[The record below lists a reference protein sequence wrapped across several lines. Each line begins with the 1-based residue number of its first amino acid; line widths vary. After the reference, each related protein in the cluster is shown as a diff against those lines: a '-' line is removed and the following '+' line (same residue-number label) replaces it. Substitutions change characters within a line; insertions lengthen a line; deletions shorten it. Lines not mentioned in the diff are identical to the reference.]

1 MWNEIF
7 DWIWRRKIFGIR
19 LEHLVLVLVTR
30 HATRLEHVTTS
41 EDYVWR
47 EKKNVNGWREGLE
60 RGLEWREKRK
70 REREIRNQGKK
81 KKKKKRGKSKGV
93 IGQESEMGQEKATR
107 RRRKERER
115 ERETWQHTQIFSALK
130 NALNFLSFFK
140 LQLEK
145 NTLSKN
151 TTYLEDDQSH
161 TVQSHQ
167 WQ

>member
-1 MWNEIF
+1 MKSLTGFEEGRYLASDLSISCLYSSPVTPRVLSTSP
-7 DWIWRRKIFGIR
+7 RRRTMCGEKRKTWMVG
-19 LEHLVLVLVTR
+19 EK
-30 HATRLEHVTTS
+30 
-41 EDYVWR
+41 VWR
-47 EKKNVNGWREGLE
+47 EGWSEERRERENERSEIKEKKRRKKKGGNQK
-60 RGLEWREKRK
+60 EWLDKKVRWDKRK
-70 REREIRNQGKK
+70 RRGEDE
-81 KKKKKRGKSKGV
+81 KR
-93 IGQESEMGQEKATR
+93 
-107 RRRKERER
+107 ERER